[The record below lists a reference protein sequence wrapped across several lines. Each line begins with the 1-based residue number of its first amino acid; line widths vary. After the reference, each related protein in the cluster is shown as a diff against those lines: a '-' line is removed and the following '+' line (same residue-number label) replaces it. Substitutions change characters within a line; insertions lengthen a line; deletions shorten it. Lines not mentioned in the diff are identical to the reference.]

1 VKWVAAPEGLH
12 LAGNRIQRRQPPWGE
27 KGAPGWDYFE
37 VPPELYLRDLR
48 LLDLDDLDAVTAFVG
63 SFGWLGVSGFL
74 RHPPT
79 HLGISD
85 KLWTKFVPSSWD
97 LHEIVE
103 AEHKTGTQ
111 HVGERDW
118 EHVEE
123 FRACVRWLRDLTG
136 IYLDH
141 QRGQLAEGPTS
152 WESGELFERRPK
164 DEYWALVTLADGLN
178 HALLEIHAR
187 LSVLDDDRG
196 LVVTRRDAATLFQA
210 LAVQLFNH
218 VTEGATYGSCAN
230 EPCRN
235 LFYRQRGR
243 ALYDQHRTE
252 GVKYCSKSCAR
263 AQANREYRRRQRNGK
278 GRS

>member
-1 VKWVAAPEGLH
+1 M
-12 LAGNRIQRRQPPWGE
+12 
-27 KGAPGWDYFE
+27 
-37 VPPELYLRDLR
+37 
-48 LLDLDDLDAVTAFVG
+48 
-63 SFGWLGVSGFL
+63 

-111 HVGERDW
+111 LVGERDF
-118 EHVEE
+118 EHIEE

-136 IYLDH
+136 IYLDY
-141 QRGQLAEGPTS
+141 QRGQLGDGPTR
-152 WESGELFERRPK
+152 WESGDFFQNRPD
-164 DEYWALVTLADGLN
+164 DEYLSLVTLRDGLEY
-178 HALLEIHAR
+178 ALLEFHAR
-187 LSVLDDDRG
+187 LSFVEVGDDDREYLWTG
-196 LVVTRRDAATLFQA
+196 RQAPTLFQA

-263 AQANREYRRRQRNGK
+263 AQANRDYRRRQRNGK
-278 GRS
+278 ARS